1 MRENLTTAVEIAGAI
16 LITIGV
22 GLAIGTASACIIGGF
37 FCLGFGWMA
46 GK

>member
-22 GLAIGTASACIIGGF
+22 SLALGVAAGCIIGGV
-37 FCLGFGWMA
+37 FCLGLGWMA